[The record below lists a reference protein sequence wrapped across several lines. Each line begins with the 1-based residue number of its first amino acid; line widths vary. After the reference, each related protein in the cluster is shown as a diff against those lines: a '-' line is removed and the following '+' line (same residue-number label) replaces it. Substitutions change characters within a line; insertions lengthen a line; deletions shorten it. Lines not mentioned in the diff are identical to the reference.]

1 MIFWVYRIYGEDY
14 LKIINQT
21 KVNLNIHHPTD
32 LRAEAY
38 NMWVFEIAGCSG
50 FILTERM
57 STLESIFKNIEMY
70 SNLDEL
76 DEKIEY
82 YVEDD
87 KVREEIDYNLQ
98 QQCVSRV
105 RPSSWL
111 LITRPYHSFSITTPR
126 CGRKIREVD
135 YSWFECVCG
144 YENDRDVIAIVNLN
158 GRGVSGPLICPP
170 DES

>member
-1 MIFWVYRIYGEDY
+1 
-14 LKIINQT
+14 
-21 KVNLNIHHPTD
+21 
-32 LRAEAY
+32 
-38 NMWVFEIAGCSG
+38 
-50 FILTERM
+50 
-57 STLESIFKNIEMY
+57 MY

-126 CGRKIREVD
+126 CGRKMREVD
-135 YSWFECVCG
+135 YRWFECVCD

-158 GRGVSGPLICPP
+158 GRGLWPSHLPTRWELNWCGNDEASGENSRLFQDGEPPVWKRKIEHSHITYAMKLVLLTSVKLLIIVQLIYLLIHLFPRLGL
-170 DES
+170 